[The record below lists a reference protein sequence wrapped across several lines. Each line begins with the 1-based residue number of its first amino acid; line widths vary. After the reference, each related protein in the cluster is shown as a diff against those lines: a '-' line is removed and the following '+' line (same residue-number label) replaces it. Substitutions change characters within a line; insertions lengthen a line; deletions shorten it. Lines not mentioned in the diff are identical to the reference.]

1 MLVKMTNELCRGS
14 LPTIRKYINGEDAAL
29 CGAAAESDTVRFEI
43 CAPRVF
49 GLTGAEIRICN
60 ADSGEEFSLPLEY
73 SCTAGVFSAE
83 TSRLGAG
90 LYRYTAVLHRGNDT
104 LCSDTDDNVHFTL
117 GKDAGRQF
125 RLLIYADGFKT
136 PEWFKGGVM
145 YQIFTDRFAKS
156 GKSPLRQDV
165 CNESDW
171 YAPISQ
177 FAEKPG
183 DPLKNDLF
191 YGGDLYGISEKLAYL
206 KELGV
211 TVLYLNPVFKAASN
225 HKYDTGDYNTADPAF
240 GGDEALSAL
249 FAEAKKYGIRV
260 ILDGVFNHTGDDS
273 LYFNKYGNYPSVGAY
288 KHPESPYRDWYTFG
302 RDDDD
307 YECWWGIKI
316 HPRLRQ
322 ANPDCR
328 SFFCGRD
335 GVGAKYVKEGSGGWR
350 LDVADE
356 LPDVFLEDLRKSVKD
371 ADPDALI
378 IGEVWENAADKIA
391 YGKLRKYF
399 QGHQLDSVMNYPLR
413 TALVNFILHKDGRS
427 LARCLTDIYSS
438 YPKFVCDCLM
448 NIIGTHDTE
457 RILTVLGD
465 KEYTSLSNRELSLR
479 TMSEEER
486 EIGVQRLKIASCI
499 QYTVY
504 GVPSVYYGDE
514 AGVEGGRDPFCR
526 RTYPWGRENGELLQW
541 YKRLGALR
549 RDPVYRDG
557 AFCVTDSGDGYIV
570 YERTKG
576 AARIVSAANVSDTVL
591 HTGICGTELLG
602 GAATDGDVAPM
613 SVSVIR
619 VS

>member
-1 MLVKMTNELCRGS
+1 MIVHESRNSAFRRPFGAAETGTEVYLAAEKAGAADMTLR
-14 LPTIRKYINGEDAAL
+14 LHPFTGEDTLLPMLSEGGGRFSVTVTLPETPCVLWYSFRTGDDETCAWQITVYKKAAVP
-29 CGAAAESDTVRFEI
+29 DWWK
-43 CAPRVF
+43 
-49 GLTGAEIRICN
+49 
-60 ADSGEEFSLPLEY
+60 D
-73 SCTAGVFSAE
+73 GVV
-83 TSRLGAG
+83 
-90 LYRYTAVLHRGNDT
+90 YH
-104 LCSDTDDNVHFTL
+104 
-117 GKDAGRQF
+117 
-125 RLLIYADGFKT
+125 
-136 PEWFKGGVM
+136 
-145 YQIFTDRFAKS
+145 IFPDRFARERDWTPREPEARRGTHRFLVRDWDTPVFYPRAENGDVS
-156 GKSPLRQDV
+156 SWPFWGGTLR
-165 CNESDW
+165 
-171 YAPISQ
+171 
-177 FAEKPG
+177 
-183 DPLKNDLF
+183 
-191 YGGDLYGISEKLAYL
+191 GIEEKLPYL
-206 KELGV
+206 ASLGV
-211 TVLYLNPVFKAASN
+211 TVLYLNPIFEAASN
-225 HKYDTGDYNTADPAF
+225 HRYDTADYTRVDPLLGRKKDF
-240 GGDEALSAL
+240 ESLCEAAR
-249 FAEAKKYGIRV
+249 KRGIRIV
-260 ILDGVFNHTGDDS
+260 LDGVFNHTGADS
-273 LYFNKYGNYPSVGAY
+273 VYFDKFGNYGTAE
-288 KHPESPYRDWYTFG
+288 KYRSWFRFG
-302 RDDDD
+302 DQYRHG
-307 YECWWGIKI
+307 YECWWDV
-316 HPRLRQ
+316 
-322 ANPDCR
+322 PDLPNVEENDP
-328 SFFCGRD
+328 SFREFLCGED
-335 GVGAKYVKEGSGGWR
+335 GVVRRWLRRGASGWR

-465 KEYTSLSNRELSLR
+465 REYTSLSNRELSLR